1 MKLEL
6 LGIEVMLFRFR
17 KQPRMIAEYRN
28 LPSLS
33 HLFYWVSLFLA
44 EKQKA
49 NDRNVKSNACENT
62 ESQNLNQNNQK
73 KDLEI

>member
-6 LGIEVMLFRFR
+6 LCIEVMLFHFR
-17 KQPRMIAEYRN
+17 KQLRMIAEYRN

-33 HLFYWVSLFLA
+33 HLFYWVSLFPA

-62 ESQNLNQNNQK
+62 ESQNLNQNKQK